1 MHPLHDYIAAQISD
15 RIKDRH
21 VVVMYDK
28 REELRPFFSEVV
40 DGQDMSD
47 GPVAVS
53 FGRRKA
59 RLYVFDGSFLKA
71 RFAVEDLTSGDQPQ
85 DVVVYIPRLDR
96 DPKGSLLMELE
107 KAGTYYQ
114 QPALKQ
120 FARLVLRKRFTDVA
134 IDEMLKSDMLTYAD
148 LAGMAQDDGGAGQ
161 GASLLK
167 SVFGSSDT
175 VAIVTD
181 WLGGTSFDADI
192 QAKGAFGE
200 LRDAVL
206 ARIGVALPPDA
217 ALARARHIALR
228 YVLANEFRSDL
239 GPKAELQGQAA
250 TALRTVPEPKNND
263 HQKALREIAKRL
275 RERYSVVYAEAAD
288 RIEVELDLSPA
299 SVNGAELGA
308 IDTFRFEEVAA
319 IAACFDLVASERF
332 EEARALMSSRD
343 SSFWV
348 NREVTRKSVWA
359 VCKLM
364 VDLGLVAA
372 AADATIAKANGNPS
386 TWIDRYVSESDGWY
400 RLDQAQRRLEAFL
413 ASVDD
418 GIDER
423 AVAKIRTVYENA
435 VRRMSEGFLK
445 ALQKAD
451 WTVSGVLPQTRIW
464 SDAVASRPVPVA
476 YIMVD
481 AMRFE
486 MGYELVSRLTRAS
499 EVQIRPALTALPSI
513 TPVGMAALLP
523 GASAT
528 FSVVASKDRLGASV
542 DGVFLPDLSARQ
554 KFLKSRVPDL
564 VDLTL
569 DEVISTS
576 QKALQKKIG
585 SSKVIVIRSTEI
597 DAAGEN
603 STTTNY
609 ARRVMDNVVEDLAR
623 CLGRLAAIGI
633 GEAVVTADHG
643 HLFFA
648 ADRDPSM
655 RLDTPGG
662 DPVDLH
668 RRCWVGRGG
677 STPPGSVRVP
687 GAKLGYATD
696 LDFAFPASTSV
707 FKSGGDLAYHH
718 GGTSLQ
724 EMVIPVIAVKLKIDG
739 SAKAEKDAVSVAHD
753 FDAITNRIFTVRIE
767 LGAASKDLFAGA
779 RKVRPLVVSDDR
791 PVASAAIATGATLED
806 GVLTL
811 SPGANATVGFMLTD
825 DTVKHVRL
833 QVLDA
838 ETDAV
843 LFMSSKNI
851 PVRLGV

>member
-1 MHPLHDYIAAQISD
+1 MHPLHEYIANQIGD
-15 RIKDRH
+15 RIKDRR

-28 REELRPFFSEVV
+28 REELRPFFAEIA
-40 DGQDMSD
+40 DGRNVSD

-59 RLYVFDGSFLKA
+59 NLYVFDGSFLKA
-71 RFAVEDLTSGDQPQ
+71 RFAAESLTSGDQP
-85 DVVVYIPRLDR
+85 DDLVIYVPGLDR
-96 DPKGSLLMELE
+96 DAKGSLLMELE
-107 KAGTYYQ
+107 KAGTCYQ

-148 LAGMAQDDGGAGQ
+148 LAGMAQDNAGAAQ
-161 GASLLK
+161 GTSLLK
-167 SVFGSSDT
+167 SVFGGSDT

-181 WLGGTSFDADI
+181 WLGDTCFDADI

-206 ARIGVALPPDA
+206 ARIGLTLPPDA
-217 ALARARHIALR
+217 TLARVRQVTFR
-228 YVLANEFRSDL
+228 YVLVNEFRSDL
-239 GPKAELQGQAA
+239 APKAELQGQAA
-250 TALRTVPEPKNND
+250 AAIKNVPEPKAND
-263 HQKALREIAKRL
+263 HQKAIREVAKRL
-275 RERYSVVYAEAAD
+275 RERYSAAYVEATD
-288 RIEVELDLSPA
+288 KIEVELGLSAA
-299 SVNGAELGA
+299 SVSGTSLGS
-308 IDTFRFEEVAA
+308 IDTFRFEEAA
-319 IAACFDLVASERF
+319 VVAACFDLVASEKF
-332 EEARALMSSRD
+332 EDARTLMGARE

-359 VCKLM
+359 ICKLM
-364 VDLGLVAA
+364 VDLGLVAVA
-372 AADATIAKANGNPS
+372 VDATIAKANGNPS
-386 TWIDRYVSESDGWY
+386 TWVDRYVSEKDGWY
-400 RLDQAQRRLEAFL
+400 ALDQAQRRLEAFL
-413 ASVDD
+413 SSVDE
-418 GIDER
+418 GVEER
-423 AVAKIRTVYENA
+423 AVAKIRAVYENA
-435 VRRMSEGFLK
+435 VRRMSEGFLR

-451 WTVSGVLPQTRIW
+451 WTVPGVLEQTRIW
-464 SDAVASRPVPVA
+464 SDVVASRPVPVA
-476 YIMVD
+476 YVMVD

-486 MGYELVSRLTRAS
+486 MGHELIGRLTRAS
-499 EVQIRPALTALPSI
+499 EVQIRPAMAALPSI

-523 GASAT
+523 GASST
-528 FSVVASKDRLGASV
+528 FSVVATKDRLGASI

-569 DEVISTS
+569 DEVISAS
-576 QKALQKKIG
+576 AKALQKKV
-585 SSKVIVIRSTEI
+585 SNAKVIIIRSTEI

-603 STTTNY
+603 ATTTTY

-623 CLGRLAAIGI
+623 CLGRLATIGI

-662 DPVDLH
+662 DPIDLH
-668 RRCWVGRGG
+668 RRCWIGHGG
-677 STPPGSVRVP
+677 STPPGAVRVQ

-724 EMVIPVIAVKLKIDG
+724 EMIIPVIAVKLKVDG
-739 SAKAEKDAVSVAHD
+739 SAKAEKDAVTLTHD
-753 FDAITNRIFTVRIE
+753 FETVTNRIFTVQIE

-791 PVASAAIATGATLED
+791 PVARAAIATGADLVD

-811 SPGANATVGFMLTD
+811 PPAVKSNVGFMLTD
-825 DTVKHVRL
+825 DRVKHVRI

-843 LFMSSKNI
+843 LYVSKKDI